1 MFGCQPLYSWQ
12 SRLPLWFCDDRT
24 DLILHD
30 DVCRNPETEG
40 RRRINVLGL
49 FGRAL
54 YGFSAVALTSD
65 RSSSTLAIGW
75 NSLYICVLHKF
86 TCCFAFA
93 DVADLSD
100 GDNFYLHRSFC
111 RGQIG

>member
-12 SRLPLWFCDDRT
+12 LRLPLWLCDDRT
-24 DLILHD
+24 DLVLHD
-30 DVCRNPETEG
+30 DVGLNPETEG

-65 RSSSTLAIGW
+65 RSSSTLAIGL
-75 NSLYICVLHKF
+75 NSLYILITYQCF
-86 TCCFAFA
+86 T
-93 DVADLSD
+93 
-100 GDNFYLHRSFC
+100 
-111 RGQIG
+111 